1 MAGKTRNRFSS
12 EVRTRAVRLV
22 FEHEKDHSSRWATV
36 TSIAAKIGCTAQSLN
51 EWSRKLT
58 STTVCAAAFQLKLP
72 NG

>member
-1 MAGKTRNRFSS
+1 
-12 EVRTRAVRLV
+12 
-22 FEHEKDHSSRWATV
+22 V
-36 TSIAAKIGCTAQSLN
+36 TAIAAKIGCTAQSLN